1 MKNLITII
9 LLLSLSSTQAQ
20 NVNDYKYVIVPQKF
34 ADFEKN
40 DFKLTPK
47 LKMYLRKK
55 NYVIIAEGV
64 TEKPIDLKNNPCL
77 ATKADIKQL
86 KSAFKNKLNVIFTD
100 CNQQIIDSF
109 EGVSKIK
116 DFEEGYGEAL
126 QLATAQIK
134 NQNAKVKIEENIV
147 KEIPVITNDNNTT
160 NIYIANGVKYQVAT
174 TSNGAFLLI
183 NMEDQKVAAKFYPS
197 SLPNVYH
204 VEVISD
210 EENYETIGYSKDNS
224 IIIETKTG
232 DKSWVT
238 TTYTK

>member
-210 EENYETIGYSKDNS
+210 KGNYETIGYLKDNS